1 MNSVLPN
8 SQKILVV
15 GPSWV
20 GDMVMC
26 HTLFKLLKLN
36 NPAAII
42 DVLAPAWSQGILERM
57 PEVHKSIVL
66 PFKHGEL
73 NLKQRI
79 IFGKK
84 LRAEKYHQ
92 VILIPNSL
100 KSLIIPWAAKIP
112 KKTGWNGKEWP
123 RSMLLNDG
131 RCLDKNNYPLM
142 VERFAA
148 LAFSKNAALPAELPW
163 PKLLINSETR
173 DQAVNKFALI
183 IDKAKPCLMIA
194 PGAEF
199 GPSKRWPVA
208 YFAEV
213 ANRKMAEGWQ
223 VWLCG
228 SPNDQDIANQIEKLI
243 SKPCVN
249 LVGKTTLS
257 EVIDLMS
264 LASVVLSNDSGL
276 MHIAAAVDRPVVAL
290 FGSTSAVSTPP
301 LSKQATIASV
311 NIECSPCFQRVCP
324 KQHWRCM
331 LDLKPA
337 QVLPSI
343 NLPNSNHES
352 SNR

>member
-1 MNSVLPN
+1 MNSVRPN
-8 SQKILVV
+8 SQKILVI

-36 NPAAII
+36 NPGAII
-42 DVLAPAWSQGILERM
+42 DVLAPAWSQSILERM
-57 PEVHKSIVL
+57 PEIHKSIVL

-92 VILIPNSL
+92 VIFIPNSL

-123 RSMLLNDG
+123 RSWLLNDG
-131 RCLDKNNYPLM
+131 RRLDKNNYPLM

-148 LAFSKNAALPAELPW
+148 LAFRKNAALPAELPW
-163 PKLLINSETR
+163 PKLTIDPEARNH
-173 DQAVNKFALI
+173 AVTKFGLK
-183 IDKAKPCLMIA
+183 IDAKPCLMIA

-199 GPSKRWPVA
+199 GPSKRWPVG

-213 ANRKMAEGWQ
+213 ANQKMAEGWQ

-228 SPNDQDIANQIEKLI
+228 SVNDQDIAHQIEKLI

-301 LSKQATIASV
+301 LSKHAKIASV
-311 NIECSPCFQRVCP
+311 KIDCSPCFKRVCP

-337 QVLPSI
+337 QVLPYIHLS
-343 NLPNSNHES
+343 NSNHES
-352 SNR
+352 PSR